1 MTITETTGPTESR
14 RDRPATLLGS
24 ALTGGVVG
32 AALAAV
38 VVGIIIGKAALWGGG
53 AGFFLFV
60 VVFTAVS
67 GRRERARAPQPEKR
81 TALAMIESRRAT
93 SGEMADVPVSFVL
106 TVAPEDRP
114 AYRVAFSQSINL
126 VDIAGFPPRR
136 VVVVEY
142 PAHEPWDVTILVQ
155 PDEEWARRAAEA
167 SMDSAP
173 ESTLVRNP
181 RAEGAHCLVSLLA
194 ILLGAAII
202 VLLFRA
208 DLFRDNGPGG
218 QGAGGHPG
226 GAEVSASASL
236 SVSGSTSV
244 SSRTSTARTTESML
258 QEGRMRSTVEALA
271 LADVSTATA
280 FRIEEHTMSASG
292 VGGGTDGTDTG
303 GPDAGQ
309 PSFDLDSLPYER
321 LPALVREA
329 RASSGLGTDGSWRI
343 DIGHDAGTEDLVIR
357 VTVQG
362 AQGTATLR
370 ADARGRITEHAA
382 APR

>member
-1 MTITETTGPTESR
+1 MTITDTTGPTESR
-14 RDRPATLLGS
+14 HDRPATLLGS
-24 ALTGGVVG
+24 VLTGGVVG

-60 VVFTAVS
+60 VVFTVVS
-67 GRRERARAPQPEKR
+67 GRRERARAPKPEKR

-93 SGEMADVPVSFVL
+93 NGELADVPVSFVL

-142 PAHEPWDVTILVQ
+142 PAHEPWDVTILIR

-194 ILLGAAII
+194 ILVGAAIV

-208 DLFRDNGPGG
+208 DLFRDTDPGG

-258 QEGRMRSTVEALA
+258 QDGRMRRTVEALA

-292 VGGGTDGTDTG
+292 VGGVTDTG
-303 GPDAGQ
+303 GPGAGQ
-309 PSFDLDSLPYER
+309 PSFDLGSLPYER

-329 RASSGLGTDGSWRI
+329 RASSGIGTDGSWRI
-343 DIGHDAGTEDLVIR
+343 DIGHDAGTEALVIR
-357 VTVQG
+357 VTVKG

-370 ADARGRITEHAA
+370 ADARGRVTEPAG